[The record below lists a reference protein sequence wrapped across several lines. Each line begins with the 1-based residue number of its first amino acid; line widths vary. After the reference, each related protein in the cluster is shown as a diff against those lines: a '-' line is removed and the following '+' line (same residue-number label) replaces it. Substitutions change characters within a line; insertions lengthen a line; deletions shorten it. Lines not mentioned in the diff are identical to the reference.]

1 MILEIH
7 PDAADEAAE
16 AALFYH
22 DRDHELSLRFRM
34 AVYNAI
40 EQLCSQPLLHRD
52 FGAGLRKSKVNR
64 FPYFVIYRLTGKD
77 SLQVLALAH
86 TSREPAYWKDRL

>member
-7 PDAADEAAE
+7 PDAADAAVE

-22 DRDHELSLRFRM
+22 NRDPDLSLRFRM
-34 AVYNAI
+34 AVYEAI
-40 EQLCSQPLLHRD
+40 EQLRSQPLLHRD
-52 FGAGLRKSKVNR
+52 LGAGLRKSKVDR
-64 FPYFVIYRLTGKD
+64 FPYFVIYRLTMKD

-86 TSREPAYWKDRL
+86 TSREPGYWKDRL